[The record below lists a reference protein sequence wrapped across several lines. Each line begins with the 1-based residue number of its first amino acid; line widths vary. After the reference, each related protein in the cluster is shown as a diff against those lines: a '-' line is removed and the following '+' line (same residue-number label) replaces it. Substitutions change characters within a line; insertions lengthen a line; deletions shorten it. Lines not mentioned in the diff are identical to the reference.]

1 MDPFSRYLPALEE
14 QLREAVAHRPGAP
27 RLLYGMLAYHLGWVD
42 DTFRPEESERGKRL
56 RPIFLLLS
64 CEAQGGDWQQALPAA
79 AAVELLH
86 NFSLIHDDIE
96 DHDSTR
102 RGRSTLWTL
111 WGEAQAINAGDALFA
126 VAFKTLTRLQET
138 GVAPEVVLDAQ
149 RRYLE
154 MALAL
159 TEGQCRDLAFE
170 TLDEISEEDYLRM
183 VEGKTAALLGVCC
196 ELGGLIAGASPE
208 GVAALR
214 AFGLN
219 LGLSF
224 QMQDDL
230 LGLWGDPEVTGK
242 AVGADLRQHKKT
254 LPILHG
260 LSQSQQLRHLL
271 SHPVLDEERV
281 LAAQNLLEKV
291 GSRRYTEARAETYHV
306 RAMEA
311 LEQTGGEGVAQET
324 LRQLAERLLRR
335 EK

>member
-1 MDPFSRYLPALEE
+1 MDPFTRYLPALEE
-14 QLREAVAHRPGAP
+14 TMREAVACRPGTP
-27 RLLYGMLAYHLGWVD
+27 QLLYGMLAYHLGWVD
-42 DTFRPEESERGKRL
+42 DTLQPEEGDGGKRL

-96 DHDSTR
+96 DNDITR
-102 RGRSTLWTL
+102 RGRSTLWTI

-126 VAFKTLTRLQET
+126 VAFKTLTHLQET
-138 GVAPEVVLDAQ
+138 GVVPEVVLDAQ

-154 MALAL
+154 TTLAL

-170 TLDEISEEDYLRM
+170 TLDEVSEEDYLRM
-183 VEGKTAALLGVCC
+183 VEGKTAALLGLCC

-208 GVAALR
+208 RVAALR
-214 AFGLN
+214 AFGTN

-230 LGLWGDPEVTGK
+230 LGLWGDTDVTGK

-260 LSQSQQLRHLL
+260 LSQSERLRRLL
-271 SHPVLDEERV
+271 SHPVLDEESV
-281 LAAQNLLEKV
+281 LAAQNLLEEV
-291 GSRRYTEARAETYHV
+291 GSRAYTEKRAESYHE

-311 LEQTGGEGVAQET
+311 LVRTDGEGPAQET
-324 LRQLAERLLRR
+324 LRQLAERLLGR